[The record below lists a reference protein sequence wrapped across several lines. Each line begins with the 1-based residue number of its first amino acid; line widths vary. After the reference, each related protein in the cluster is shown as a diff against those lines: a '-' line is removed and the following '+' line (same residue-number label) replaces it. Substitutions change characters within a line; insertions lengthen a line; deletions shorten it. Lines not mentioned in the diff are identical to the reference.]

1 MVHHGALLVRSE
13 MTKKNMRTPHKL
25 KSRGPVAKNCVVLFV
40 KSTLSGQ
47 VKTRFSQLIG
57 EKITRGLYKAFVSDI
72 METLQQDPLYSLRI
86 AFFPQKARSSVVR
99 WLGTQN
105 TYFPQKGTGLG
116 ERMENAFTQVFSEGF
131 EKALIIGSDIPNL
144 PRSIITN
151 ALESLS
157 TRDAVIGPSFDGGYY
172 LIGFRHDTFSPSVF
186 KRIEWGTDTV
196 LFQTLKRFD
205 KTQIV
210 QIMPLWQDIDNL
222 YDIKELLERSA
233 HTPFENSR
241 TISFIKRSRK
251 IRQFFR

>member
-1 MVHHGALLVRSE
+1 MI
-13 MTKKNMRTPHKL
+13 KKNIHYAHAL
-25 KSRGPVAKNCVVLFV
+25 KSRGLVAKNCVVLFV
-40 KSTLSGQ
+40 KSPQKGQ
-47 VKTRFSQLIG
+47 VKTRLSQLIG
-57 EKITRGLYKAFVSDI
+57 EKITRGLYKAFVADI
-72 METLQQDPLYSLRI
+72 IDTLQREPQYSLRI
-86 AFFPQKARSSVVR
+86 AFFPQEARASVVR

-105 TYFPQKGTGLG
+105 TYLPQTGTGLG

-131 EKALIIGSDIPNL
+131 EKVLIIGSDIPNL
-144 PRSIITN
+144 PRSIIAN

-172 LIGFRHDTFSPSVF
+172 LIGFRHNTFSPAVF
-186 KRIEWGTDTV
+186 DHIEWGTDTV

-205 KTQIV
+205 KTHIV
-210 QIMPLWQDIDNL
+210 QIMPLWRDIDNL
-222 YDIKELLERSA
+222 LDIKGLLERSV